1 MKGNFWYFY
10 HSPSTG
16 FVRGLGQ
23 AEPHHEAEAETS
35 TERTNLTLTERTTT
49 GLTSTE
55 GTLIVYEA
63 ERTRN
68 ILTST
73 DGTRERKTS
82 TETTERIYEAERTRK
97 PLMSMT
103 ESGGFYYVVQGR
115 GRNRQVKSSVTT
127 TSRSKDPG
135 FSADFETRKIDATNN
150 TEEVIVSPVYVPEDH
165 DERLSPNSSV
175 KTIVSP
181 SKVAHSRSES
191 RPVSQPLVSDSSPP
205 KTVEPI
211 LLCLL
216 YYSLSF

>member
-23 AEPHHEAEAETS
+23 AEPHHEAEAK
-35 TERTNLTLTERTTT
+35 RTNLTLIERTTN

-55 GTLIVYEA
+55 GTLMVYEA

-82 TETTERIYEAERTRK
+82 TERTEWIYEAERTRK
-97 PLMSMT
+97 PLMSMRN
-103 ESGGFYYVVQGR
+103 SGGLYYVVQGM

-127 TSRSKDPG
+127 TSTRRSKDPG
-135 FSADFETRKIDATNN
+135 FSADFETRNIDGKNN
-150 TEEVIVSPVYVPEDH
+150 TEKVIVSPVYVPEDH

-181 SKVAHSRSES
+181 SKVGNSRPES
-191 RPVSQPLVSDSSPP
+191 RPESQPLVSDSSPP
-205 KTVEPI
+205 KIVEPI

-216 YYSLSF
+216 YFSLSF

>member
-23 AEPHHEAEAETS
+23 AEPHQVAEA
-35 TERTNLTLTERTTT
+35 ERTNLTLTERTTN

-55 GTLIVYEA
+55 GTLMVYEA

-82 TETTERIYEAERTRK
+82 TERTERIYEAERTRK

-103 ESGGFYYVVQGR
+103 NSGGLYYVAQGM
-115 GRNRQVKSSVTT
+115 GMNHQVKSSVTT
-127 TSRSKDPG
+127 TSTRRSKDPG
-135 FSADFETRKIDATNN
+135 FSADFETRNIDGKNN

-181 SKVAHSRSES
+181 SKVGHSRPES
-191 RPVSQPLVSDSSPP
+191 RPESQPLVSDSSPQ
-205 KTVEPI
+205 KIVEPI

-216 YYSLSF
+216 YFSLSF